1 MNPAV
6 WQDFLLSKFSSERT
20 ASWIYNSSQK
30 TRIQPMTILETE
42 RLTLRKLTVD
52 DAPFML
58 DLLNQPSF
66 IQFIGDRGVR
76 TLDDARDFITKR
88 YIEAY
93 ERLGFGIYLT
103 LLKENQTPIGI
114 CGLVKRDGLDDVDVG
129 YAFLPQ
135 HWSKGYAS
143 ESVSAVLDYARDTL
157 GIRRV
162 LGITTS
168 DNTGSIRVLVKAGL
182 KFERMVKLPGDEAE
196 LKLFAITI

>member
-1 MNPAV
+1 
-6 WQDFLLSKFSSERT
+6 
-20 ASWIYNSSQK
+20 
-30 TRIQPMTILETE
+30 MTILETE

-88 YIEAY
+88 YIEVY

-103 LLKENQTPIGI
+103 LLKEGQTPIGI

-135 HWSKGYAS
+135 YWSKGYAS
-143 ESVSAVLDYARDTL
+143 ESVSAVLVYAKDML
-157 GIRRV
+157 GIQRV
-162 LGITTS
+162 LGITTP
-168 DNTGSIRVLVKAGL
+168 DNTGSIRVLEKAGL

-196 LKLFAITI
+196 LKLFAITV